1 MAKKLILISFLTGL
15 ICISTIFAPLQA
27 ETNGGYAGAFLRMG
41 LGAEALAQGDAF
53 VARAVN
59 GYSAYY
65 NVAGLAFLKKRVF
78 TTSYS
83 NLALDRSLNFIS
95 AAFPLKPT
103 AGVSVSWINAGVT
116 NIDGRDFDGNHYGN
130 LEYFENAFMFGF
142 ANRFSDFVS
151 AGIGVKILYDLYPE
165 MLDDDKA
172 LKSTGVGF
180 DFGLMIRPLKDLSV
194 GVQVRDINA
203 KNSWDTSEYWSEGLT
218 KNDDFPTVFKIGTAY
233 TPIPGLTAEYD
244 LEMSSQNAVEHHFGF
259 EFAVIFKPER
269 SFFLRTG
276 YDHDVP
282 AFGFGYLF
290 PIKSFASS
298 IDAAYVME
306 NVAPDDTMIFSWSL
320 YF

>member
-1 MAKKLILISFLTGL
+1 MAKKLTTFTLAALLIS
-15 ICISTIFAPLQA
+15 IFSIRYPALA

-41 LGAEALAQGDAF
+41 MGAEALAQGDAF

-65 NVAGLAFLKKRVF
+65 NVAGLAFLENRVF

-83 NLALDRSLNFIS
+83 HLALDRSLNFMS
-95 AAFPLKPT
+95 VAFPLKPT

-116 NIDGRDFDGNHYGN
+116 NIDGRDFDGNHYGD
-130 LEYFENAFMFGF
+130 LEFFENAFMFGF
-142 ANRFSDFVS
+142 SNRFSDYVS
-151 AGIGVKILYDLYPE
+151 AGIGVKIMYDLYPE
-165 MLDDDKA
+165 MLEDDKA

-180 DFGLMIRPLKDLSV
+180 DFGLMVRPLKELSI
-194 GVQVRDINA
+194 GLQVRDINA

-218 KNDDFPTVFKIGTAY
+218 KNDEFPTIYKIGAAY
-233 TPIPGLTAEYD
+233 SPIPGLTAEYD
-244 LEMSSQNAVEHHFGF
+244 FEMSSQDVVEHHFGF

-269 SFFLRTG
+269 SFFLRAG

-282 AFGFGYLF
+282 AFGFGYMF
-290 PIKSFASS
+290 PIKNLSS
-298 IDAAYVME
+298 RLDAAYVLE
-306 NVAPDDTMIFSWSL
+306 NIAPDDTMIFSWSL